1 MVFVVDQ
8 REEAVVL
15 RLGAPVRVIHAPTE
29 KGGAGLNF
37 KTPFIENVVKL
48 DRRNQS
54 MEADQEEIVTG
65 DQERLVVDA
74 FLRYRISDPLQYYRT
89 LHDEHTA
96 QDRLERLVNSSLRQI
111 LGSSTTDDIISGK
124 REALMAQSRADVA
137 RRAKE
142 SQLGIDIIDLRMKR
156 VDLPTANQ
164 ASVYN
169 RMQTNRQQAA
179 AQFRA
184 EGEQKKREIMAAA
197 DKEVT
202 ITLAKARE
210 EAAETMGQGDA
221 QRTRIFGQ
229 AFGKDPGFAAFYRS
243 MQAYELG
250 LGQGDTTLVLSPDS
264 AFFKYFEQ
272 GPNAGASKR

>member
-1 MVFVVDQ
+1 MSRSAPWMVYAVLLIGAAVLAANSLFVVDQ
-8 REEAVVL
+8 RQEAIVL
-15 RLGAPVRVIHAPTE
+15 RLGQPVRVIHAPGE

-37 KTPFIENVVKL
+37 KTPFLENVVTL
-48 DRRNQS
+48 DRRNQA

-89 LHDEHTA
+89 LRDEHTA

-111 LGSSTTDDIISGK
+111 LGASTTDDIISGK
-124 REALMAQSRADVA
+124 REALMAQSRLDVA
-137 RRAKE
+137 KRAKE

-156 VDLPTANQ
+156 VDLPAANQ
-164 ASVYN
+164 ASVFN

-179 AQFRA
+179 AQYRA

-210 EAAETMGQGDA
+210 EGAE
-221 QRTRIFGQ
+221 
-229 AFGKDPGFAAFYRS
+229 
-243 MQAYELG
+243 
-250 LGQGDTTLVLSPDS
+250 
-264 AFFKYFEQ
+264 
-272 GPNAGASKR
+272 